1 MCVSVCV
8 CVCVCAC
15 ACVCVYLCVYVCVRV
30 YLCLCVCVNLSVSEY
45 ISAYLPVCLS
55 HSLVMFLDNNE
66 PPLGTYAVY
75 TLDTNILHSAGARVM
90 VHAPNTLPIPV
101 DHGQD
106 VAPGF
111 STSVSIKPYLH
122 ARLPQPYGNCSD
134 TRLRGLAK

>member
-1 MCVSVCV
+1 M
-8 CVCVCAC
+8 
-15 ACVCVYLCVYVCVRV
+15 
-30 YLCLCVCVNLSVSEY
+30 
-45 ISAYLPVCLS
+45 YLPICLS